1 MSAPIFASAMYA
13 DTPEDM
19 RAAVLRRFDDKL
31 TELRTFRTNSKSF
44 MNKRIYSRAISEVY
58 IIRQEFAKCVIHP
71 LRMRPAHS
79 DHVQEH
85 DPRQRDL
92 DL

>member
-1 MSAPIFASAMYA
+1 MTAPLFAAAMYA
-13 DTPEDM
+13 DTPEEM
-19 RAAVLRRFDDKL
+19 RQAVIRRFDEKL
-31 TELRTFRTNSKSF
+31 AELRTFRANSKSYV
-44 MNKRIYSRAISEVY
+44 NKRIYSRAISEVY
-58 IIRQEFAKCVIHP
+58 IIRQEFAKCAIHP

-79 DHVQEH
+79 EHVQEH